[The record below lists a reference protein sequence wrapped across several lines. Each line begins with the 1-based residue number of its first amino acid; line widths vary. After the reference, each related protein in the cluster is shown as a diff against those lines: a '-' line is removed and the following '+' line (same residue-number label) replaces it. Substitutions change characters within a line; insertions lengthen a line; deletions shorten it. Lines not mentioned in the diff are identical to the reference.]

1 MAILH
6 KNVWICRRKTGG
18 TGLWMKP
25 ISPCCKPEGIMI
37 QSLFTGKDISLRKE
51 EKCASLSQAA
61 ALASGM
67 FGKNVWG
74 GENRQS

>member
-1 MAILH
+1 
-6 KNVWICRRKTGG
+6 
-18 TGLWMKP
+18 
-25 ISPCCKPEGIMI
+25 MI

-61 ALASGM
+61 ALLSGM

-74 GENRQS
+74 GRKQAVIISWEGRKISESAIRRSEKPR